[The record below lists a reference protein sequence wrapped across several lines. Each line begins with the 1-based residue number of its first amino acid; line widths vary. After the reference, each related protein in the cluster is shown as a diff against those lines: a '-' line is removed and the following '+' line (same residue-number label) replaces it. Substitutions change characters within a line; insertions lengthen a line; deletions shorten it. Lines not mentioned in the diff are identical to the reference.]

1 MPFNIAILPISLF
14 GLTLWVNQFQMAILA
29 KFDGIN
35 KKPAVTENAPQET
48 AEIQQSHQS
57 LTIDFEEKRPR
68 KPTKLAR
75 VKEMDHNTCCLF
87 FHVFNATVFVNCRT
101 RVCDELHMDALLEAV
116 LVLLTFV
123 LTYCIGPLMLGLLS
137 EMFKRATILHSGNSF
152 YLIFN
157 LVCEFARNKGEFLT
171 SRLLSGIGG
180 AGGLVVSMPYLLQ
193 PCHALM
199 HQT

>member
-1 MPFNIAILPISLF
+1 
-14 GLTLWVNQFQMAILA
+14 
-29 KFDGIN
+29 
-35 KKPAVTENAPQET
+35 
-48 AEIQQSHQS
+48 
-57 LTIDFEEKRPR
+57 
-68 KPTKLAR
+68 
-75 VKEMDHNTCCLF
+75 
-87 FHVFNATVFVNCRT
+87 
-101 RVCDELHMDALLEAV
+101 MDALLEAV

-180 AGGLVVSMPYLLQ
+180 AGGLVVSMSYLLQ

>member
-1 MPFNIAILPISLF
+1 
-14 GLTLWVNQFQMAILA
+14 MAILA

-157 LVCEFARNKGEFLT
+157 LVLALE
-171 SRLLSGIGG
+171 G
-180 AGGLVVSMPYLLQ
+180 AGGLVAGAGIISDCFPKEERGWVIAIYNLGPGFGPSLG
-193 PCHALM
+193 AVVGGFI
-199 HQT
+199 T